1 MNDRLIPTTIVEALG
16 RSGALTVDSLAR
28 SHDIK
33 LENDRNVNQ
42 YMAIK
47 AVILDFGGTL
57 SNGDID
63 WGPYHEKIRSI
74 LAGRGHL
81 VEMSRLKKALSGAL
95 GDLNRVRT
103 KGKEL
108 TFEEVY
114 DLFLDRLEIP
124 GDRET
129 LDELH
134 DNYRN
139 HLRADFLPCVEGVLK
154 SLSEKYKVALLSNT
168 MSDQPKLL
176 LSENGFDQYFD
187 LIICSRDMGL
197 RKPNPKIFKYV
208 LEKLEVKP
216 SEAVHVGDSV
226 EEDMIGARDSDVVG
240 IWIKTSNQPLWSG
253 YAISSICEL
262 PEFLENLGR

>member
-1 MNDRLIPTTIVEALG
+1 MV
-16 RSGALTVDSLAR
+16 
-28 SHDIK
+28 
-33 LENDRNVNQ
+33 
-42 YMAIK
+42 IK

-57 SNGDID
+57 SNGAID
-63 WGPYHEKIRSI
+63 LGLYHEKIRSI

-108 TFEEVY
+108 TFNEVY
-114 DLFLDRLEIP
+114 DIFLSRLEIP
-124 GDRET
+124 GEREI
-129 LDELH
+129 LDDLH
-134 DNYRN
+134 NNYRK

-154 SLSEKYKVALLSNT
+154 SLSDQYKVALLSNT
-168 MSDQPKLL
+168 MSDQPRVLL
-176 LSENGFDQYFD
+176 TENGFDKYFD
-187 LIICSRDMGL
+187 LIICSRDLGL

-226 EEDMIGARDSDVVG
+226 DEDMIGARDSDVVG
-240 IWIKTSNQPLWSG
+240 IWIKTSDQPLWNG

-262 PEFLENLGR
+262 PDFLENINL

>member
-1 MNDRLIPTTIVEALG
+1 
-16 RSGALTVDSLAR
+16 
-28 SHDIK
+28 
-33 LENDRNVNQ
+33 
-42 YMAIK
+42 MAIK

-57 SNGDID
+57 SNGAID

-108 TFEEVY
+108 TFNEVY
-114 DLFLDRLEIP
+114 DIFLGRLEIW

-134 DNYRN
+134 NNYRN

-154 SLSEKYKVALLSNT
+154 SLSDQYKVALLSNT

-176 LSENGFDQYFD
+176 LSENGFDKYFD
-187 LIICSRDMGL
+187 LIICSRDLGL

-226 EEDMIGARDSDVVG
+226 EEDMVGARESDVVG
-240 IWIKTSNQPLWSG
+240 IWIKTSDQPFWSG

-262 PEFLENLGR
+262 PEFLENINR

>member
-1 MNDRLIPTTIVEALG
+1 ME
-16 RSGALTVDSLAR
+16 
-28 SHDIK
+28 
-33 LENDRNVNQ
+33 
-42 YMAIK
+42 IK
-47 AVILDFGGTL
+47 AVLLDFGGTL
-57 SNGDID
+57 ANGNLELK
-63 WGPYHEKIRSI
+63 PYHESIRKYLTSLGYNVTMRQIRKALHLSLTELNKIRSKG
-74 LAGRGHL
+74 L
-81 VEMSRLKKALSGAL
+81 EM
-95 GDLNRVRT
+95 
-103 KGKEL
+103 

-114 DLFLDRLEIP
+114 DIFLGRLEIP

-139 HLRADFLPCVEGVLK
+139 HLRTDFFPCVEDVLK
-154 SLSEKYKVALLSNT
+154 SLAEKYKVALLSNT

-176 LSENGFDQYFD
+176 LSENGFDKYFD
-187 LIICSRDMGL
+187 LIICSRDLGL

-226 EEDMIGARDSDVVG
+226 DEDMIGARDSDVMG
-240 IWIKTSNQPLWSG
+240 IWIKTSDQPLWNG

-262 PEFLENLGR
+262 PDFLENINL

>member
-1 MNDRLIPTTIVEALG
+1 M
-16 RSGALTVDSLAR
+16 
-28 SHDIK
+28 
-33 LENDRNVNQ
+33 NQ
-42 YMAIK
+42 YMVFK

-57 SNGDID
+57 SDTPTRD

-81 VEMSRLKKALSGAL
+81 VEMNRLKKALKGAL
-95 GDLNRVRT
+95 GDLSRVRT
-103 KGKEL
+103 KGKEM

-114 DLFLDRLEIP
+114 DIFLSRLEIL

-134 DNYRN
+134 TNYRN
-139 HLRADFLPCVEGVLK
+139 HSRTDFLPCVEGVLK

-176 LSENGFDQYFD
+176 LSESGFDKYFD
-187 LIICSRDMGL
+187 LIICSRDLGL
-197 RKPNPKIFKYV
+197 RKPNPKIFRYV
-208 LEKLEVKP
+208 LDKLEVKS
-216 SEAVHVGDSV
+216 SEAIHVGDMV
-226 EEDMIGARDSDVVG
+226 LEDMIGARDSDITG
-240 IWIKTSNQPLWSG
+240 IWIKTPDQPLWSG

-262 PEFLENLGR
+262 PEFLENLRAH

>member
-1 MNDRLIPTTIVEALG
+1 MV
-16 RSGALTVDSLAR
+16 
-28 SHDIK
+28 
-33 LENDRNVNQ
+33 
-42 YMAIK
+42 IK

-63 WGPYHEKIRSI
+63 WGRARASGNNLCDIFKILSI
-74 LAGRGHL
+74 LGKKTS
-81 VEMSRLKKALSGAL
+81 EDKKALSGAL
-95 GDLNRVRT
+95 GDLNRVRM

-216 SEAVHVGDSV
+216 SEAVHVGNSV

>member
-1 MNDRLIPTTIVEALG
+1 M
-16 RSGALTVDSLAR
+16 
-28 SHDIK
+28 
-33 LENDRNVNQ
+33 NQ

-57 SNGDID
+57 CDGALD
-63 WGPYHEKIRSI
+63 WDPYHEKIRSI

-81 VEMSRLKKALSGAL
+81 VEMNRLKKALRGAL

-103 KGKEL
+103 KGKEM

-114 DLFLDRLEIP
+114 DIFLGRLEIP

-139 HLRADFLPCVEGVLK
+139 HLRTDFFPCVEDVLK
-154 SLSEKYKVALLSNT
+154 SLAEKYKVALLSNT
-168 MSDQPKLL
+168 MSDQPVLL
-176 LSENGFDQYFD
+176 LSENGFDKYFD
-187 LIICSRDMGL
+187 LIICSRDLGL
-197 RKPNPKIFKYV
+197 RKPNPNIFKYV

-226 EEDMIGARDSDVVG
+226 EEDMIGARDSDVKG
-240 IWIKTSNQPLWSG
+240 IWIKTPDQPSWSG
-253 YAISSICEL
+253 YAISSICLL
-262 PEFLENLGR
+262 PEFLDNLRTLA

>member
-1 MNDRLIPTTIVEALG
+1 
-16 RSGALTVDSLAR
+16 
-28 SHDIK
+28 
-33 LENDRNVNQ
+33 
-42 YMAIK
+42 MAIK

-57 SNGDID
+57 SDGALDLD
-63 WGPYHEKIRSI
+63 PYHEKIRSI

-81 VEMSRLKKALSGAL
+81 VEMSRLKKALRGAL
-95 GDLNRVRT
+95 GYLNRVRT
-103 KGKEL
+103 KGKEM

-114 DLFLDRLEIP
+114 DIFLGRLEIP

-139 HLRADFLPCVEGVLK
+139 HLRTDFLPCVEDVLK
-154 SLSEKYKVALLSNT
+154 SLAEKYKVALLSNS
-168 MSDQPKLL
+168 MSDQPMLL
-176 LSENGFDQYFD
+176 LSENGFDKYFD
-187 LIICSRDMGL
+187 LIICSRDLGL

-226 EEDMIGARDSDVVG
+226 EEDMIGARDSDVTG
-240 IWIKTSNQPLWSG
+240 IWIKTPDQPSWSG

-262 PEFLENLGR
+262 PKFLENLVH